1 MSGSTSYEVI
11 LNYLPE
17 NLRDLLAKIN
27 DDRLEGLMEI
37 RVRVGSGIFFVY
49 PDKIAYLMKNG
60 EMSSIYGE
68 RAYRVSVAAI
78 RNTVER
84 LCHYSM
90 HSYEKQLRE
99 GFFVLENG
107 VRVGISGEFS
117 SGTSGVMSE
126 FTSLNFR
133 LSRAVSGCADEIF
146 SRFYGKSI
154 IICGGVN
161 SGKTTVLR
169 EMCRLTGNFC
179 KVTLVDERN
188 EIACLMNGV
197 PQNDVGIMTDVI
209 GNCQRSVGILSAI
222 RTLSPEL
229 IFCDEIASA
238 DDVRSIIGGLACG
251 VKFVVTAHGSSYDE
265 VVKRHEIRQLIDSG
279 FFEGVIFLKGA
290 NAPSVIGEVRRLRNA
305 D

>member
-1 MSGSTSYEVI
+1 MSGGTSYGAI
-11 LNYLPE
+11 LSYLPE
-17 NLRDLLAKIN
+17 NLRELLTKIN
-27 DDRLEGLMEI
+27 HEQLEGLMEI
-37 RVRVGSGIFFVY
+37 RLRVGSGFFFVY
-49 PDKIAYLMKNG
+49 PDRIAYLMKNG
-60 EMSSIYGE
+60 ELSSVYGD
-68 RAYRVSVAAI
+68 RSYRVSVATI
-78 RNTVER
+78 RNIVER

-90 HSYEKQLRE
+90 HSCEKQLRE
-99 GFFVLENG
+99 GFFVIENG
-107 VRVGISGEFS
+107 VRVGVSGEFS
-117 SGTSGVMSE
+117 SGASGVISE

-169 EMCRLTGNFC
+169 ELCRLTGNFS

-209 GNCQRSVGILSAI
+209 GNCRRSAGILGAI
-222 RTLSPEL
+222 RTLSPDL

-238 DDVRSIIGGLACG
+238 DDVSSIIGGLACG

-265 VVKRHEIRQLIDSG
+265 VVKRHEICKLIDSG
-279 FFEGVIFLKGA
+279 FFEGIIFLKGS
-290 NAPSVIGEVRRLRNA
+290 NAPSVISEVRRLRNA